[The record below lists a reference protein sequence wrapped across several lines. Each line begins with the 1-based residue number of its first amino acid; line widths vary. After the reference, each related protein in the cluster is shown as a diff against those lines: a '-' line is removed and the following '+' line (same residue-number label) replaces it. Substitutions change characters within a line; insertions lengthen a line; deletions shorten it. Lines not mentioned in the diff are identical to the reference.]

1 MKYIFV
7 LLLLIN
13 TVELHAQ
20 KTAAWL
26 NNIGMR
32 KSFEDD
38 ESTHNPALFTI
49 SIPKE
54 KSPSYLVDFGLKY
67 NLSGTAKQSQSSL
80 IGEYHRNSIADGPVN
95 NLQFGYKF
103 MSILKKTEPLEN
115 VFDLLNPDF
124 IQTYKTFKLNTTA
137 KYRYDKIE
145 GSHGIAATAM
155 FSYFQQGP
163 RSSVKTR
170 WSSWNS
176 NKDSSFAYLLIP
188 GFGIEIQNN
197 FKADSTIYRGF
208 VGRAVAG
215 IQISFGSIYPNK
227 ANIYVP
233 LNRWLFTIDAK
244 VRYDVAGKEY
254 SGSRWHPLIKTNLDF
269 FLLYNPVKLIFGPA
283 FTYGDNPI
291 EGFRQFNFHSQQF
304 WTIAF
309 KVQK

>member
-13 TVELHAQ
+13 TIELNAQ
-20 KTAAWL
+20 KTPAWL
-26 NNIGMR
+26 NNIGIR

-38 ESTHNPALFTI
+38 ESTQNPGLFTM

-67 NLSGTAKQSQSSL
+67 NLSAAAKQSQSSI

-95 NLQFGYKF
+95 NFQIGYKF
-103 MSILKKTEPLEN
+103 MSILKKPEPLEN

-145 GSHGIAATAM
+145 GSQGIAATAM

-163 RSSVKTR
+163 RASVRTR

-176 NKDSSFAYLLIP
+176 NKDSNFAYLLVP
-188 GFGIEIQNN
+188 EFGIEIQNN
-197 FKADSTIYRGF
+197 FKADSTIYKGF
-208 VGRAVAG
+208 VGRTVAG
-215 IQISFGSIYPNK
+215 MQISFGSIFPNK
-227 ANIYVP
+227 ANVYVP
-233 LNRWLFTIDAK
+233 LNRWLFTVDAK
-244 VRYDVAGKEY
+244 LRYDVVGKEY
-254 SGSRWHPLIKTNLDF
+254 SSSRWHPLIKTNLDF
-269 FLLYNPVKLIFGPA
+269 FLIYSPVKVIFGPA

-291 EGFRQFNFHSQQF
+291 AGFRQFNFQPQQF